1 MIAPTARCFPL
12 PPPPPPTQKGRQRK
26 CSAEVGEERGGE
38 TIYPVS
44 HLPFFY
50 IDLMWHGVKKSFH
63 AVHTVYYSQKC
74 TLTHSTLAAGR
85 ITM

>member
-1 MIAPTARCFPL
+1 MRGGGGMIAPTARCFPL
-12 PPPPPPTQKGRQRK
+12 PPPPPHPEGQ
-26 CSAEVGEERGGE
+26 AEKMLCRSGGGEGGE

-63 AVHTVYYSQKC
+63 AVHTEYTIHKN
-74 TLTHSTLAAGR
+74 AP
-85 ITM
+85 